1 MKYYLGFCL
10 RNVWIGN
17 GYLALLIL
25 FFYLVS
31 FLSATYDIFSFRN
44 DDAFALLYFVYVFLL
59 AAIYKCFYFYWKSF
73 FCSICKDSI
82 HSCLILVTLK
92 ISMLFLTVF
101 RSKLILASIY
111 SIFFYLSRIY
121 ITARL

>member
-25 FFYLVS
+25 FFS
-31 FLSATYDIFSFRN
+31 FLSTTYDMFSFRN
-44 DDAFALLYFVYVFLL
+44 DDPFPLLYFVYVFLL
-59 AAIYKCFYFYWKSF
+59 AAIYNCFYFYWKSF
-73 FCSICKDSI
+73 FCSICKASI
-82 HSCLILVTLK
+82 HSCLILVILK

-101 RSKLILASIY
+101 RSKLTLASIY